1 MQEIKKDKNSKKNID
16 SLTSYYD
23 SLLQKRKNDVKSQ
36 KDAKKNQNNTE
47 SLDTEAENNGFEWLT
62 EHSRNFLAAGY
73 VSEGVK
79 AETRIKEISD
89 RAEEILGIKGFSAK
103 FYGYM
108 EKGFYSLSSP
118 VWSNF
123 GKERGLP
130 ISCFGSNISDD
141 MGNIL
146 YTQSEVG
153 MMSKLGGGTSGYF
166 GNIRHRGAS
175 VKNNGEASGSVH
187 IMQLFETMVDVV
199 SQGSV
204 RRGRFSPY
212 LPVEHSDISEFL
224 DIGTEGNPIQEL
236 THGVSVTDK
245 WLQEMI
251 DGDTKKRSIWAKVL
265 QRRGEIG
272 YPYIF
277 FKDNANNGAPEIY
290 KKNNYKINAS
300 NLCTEIML
308 PTNDKWSFVCCL
320 SSLNVLHYDEWK
332 NTDAVETMIFFLD
345 AVISEFVEKLEVYK
359 NSKEFDDQQT
369 FLFMERAYNFAKDH
383 RALGLGVLGWHS
395 FLQSKMLPF
404 NSQEAYNLNSEIFK
418 FIKDKSYEASEQLA
432 EAFGEPEVLK
442 GVGRRNT
449 TLNAIAPTTSSAFI
463 LGQVSQGIEPIWS
476 NIYVKDIAK
485 TKSTIKNPFL
495 VKLLKEKNKDNQK
508 VWSSIR
514 DRDGSVQHLDFLSN
528 EEKDVFKTYAEIDQ
542 MDIIYQAANRQAHID
557 QGQSV
562 NLMIHPDMST
572 KEINKI
578 YLSAWEMGLKS
589 LYYQHSMNAAQ
600 QFKQKKECASCEA

>member
-1 MQEIKKDKNSKKNID
+1 MNDSKINLESSIQEETKLNGSNELVQARKEALKSLVKDK
-16 SLTSYYD
+16 
-23 SLLQKRKNDVKSQ
+23 
-36 KDAKKNQNNTE
+36 E
-47 SLDTEAENNGFEWLT
+47 EGFKWLN
-62 EHSRNFLAAGY
+62 EDSRNFLGSGY
-73 VSEGVK
+73 LSPGVS
-79 AETRIKEISD
+79 AETRIREIAD
-89 RAEEILGIKGFSAK
+89 RAEKILNMPGFSDK

-108 EKGFYSLSSP
+108 SEGFYSLASP

-166 GNIRHRGAS
+166 GNIRHRGAE
-175 VKNNGEASGSVH
+175 VKNNGKASGAVH
-187 IMQLFETMVDVV
+187 IMQLFESMVDVV

-212 LPVEHSDISEFL
+212 LPVEHADIKEFL
-224 DIGTEGNPIQEL
+224 EIGTEGNPIQEL
-236 THGVSVTDK
+236 THGVTVTNEWMK
-245 WLQEMI
+245 EMV
-251 DGDTKKRSIWAKVL
+251 DGDNEKRSIWAKVL
-265 QRRGEIG
+265 QRRGEMG

-277 FKDNANNGAPEIY
+277 FKDNANNGASDVY
-290 KKNNYKINAS
+290 KEKGHKIHAS

-308 PTNDKWSFVCCL
+308 PSSDEWSFVCVL
-320 SSLNVLHYDEWK
+320 SSVNVLHYDKWK
-332 NTDAVETMIFFLD
+332 DTDAVETMVFFLD
-345 AVISEFVEKLEVYK
+345 AVITEFCEKLEAYRD
-359 NSKEFDDQQT
+359 SESREDRQT
-369 FLFMERAYNFAKDH
+369 FMFMERAYNFAKDN

-395 FLQSKMLPF
+395 LLQSKLLPF

-418 FIKDKSYEASEQLA
+418 TIKEKSYAASEELA
-432 EAFGEPEVLK
+432 DKFGEPAVLK
-442 GVGRRNT
+442 GYGRRNA

-476 NIYVKDIAK
+476 NTYVKDIAK
-485 TKSTIKNPFL
+485 VKTTIRNPFL
-495 VKLLKEKNKDNQK
+495 VELLEEKGMNTTE
-508 VWSSIR
+508 VWHSIR
-514 DRDGSVQHLDFLSN
+514 DYDGSVQHLDFLSDL
-528 EEKDVFKTYAEIDQ
+528 EKDVFKTYSEIDQ
-542 MDIIYQAANRQAHID
+542 MDIIYQAANRQNHID

-562 NLMIHPDMST
+562 NIIVHPDMPV

-578 YLSAWEMGLKS
+578 HVTAWKLGLKS

-600 QFKQKKECASCEA
+600 KFKQKKDCASCEA